1 MAKIG
6 YTDLLST
13 EISCRFT
20 ISELKELDKLMVE
33 HGESWTKYSSL
44 FQLHKEI
51 REMLRCVGHDLSS
64 EGQYTTG
71 QFDDFEVTY
80 KVKPK
85 VVEKVE
91 DLLNDEIP
99 Y

>member
-6 YTDLLST
+6 YTDLSST

-20 ISELKELDKLMVE
+20 IRELKDLNELMVE
-33 HGESWTKYSSL
+33 HGEDWQKYSSL
-44 FQLHKEI
+44 LELHRQI
-51 REMLRCVGHDLSS
+51 RDMLRSVGRDLMS
-64 EGQYTTG
+64 EGQYTSS
-71 QFDDFEVTY
+71 QFDEVVKY

-85 VVEKVE
+85 VVERVE
-91 DLLNDEIP
+91 DLLDDEIP

>member
-6 YTDLLST
+6 YTDLSST

-20 ISELKELDKLMVE
+20 IRELKDLDELMVE
-33 HGESWTKYSSL
+33 HGEDWQKYSSL
-44 FQLHKEI
+44 LELHRQI
-51 REMLRCVGHDLSS
+51 RDMLRSVGRDLIT
-64 EGQYTTG
+64 EGQYTSSE
-71 QFDDFEVTY
+71 FDEVVKY

-85 VVEKVE
+85 VVESVE
-91 DLLNDEIP
+91 DLLDDEIP

>member
-6 YTDLLST
+6 YTDLSST

-20 ISELKELDKLMVE
+20 IRELKEMDTLMVE
-33 HGESWTKYSSL
+33 HGEDWQKYSTL
-44 FQLHKEI
+44 LELHKQI
-51 REMLRCVGHDLSS
+51 REMLRSVGRDLSS

-71 QFDDFEVTY
+71 QFDEVIEY

-85 VVEKVE
+85 VVERVE
-91 DLLNDEIP
+91 DLLDDEIP

>member
-6 YTDLLST
+6 YTDLSST

-20 ISELKELDKLMVE
+20 IRELKEMDNLMVE
-33 HGESWTKYSSL
+33 HGEDWQKYSTL
-44 FQLHKEI
+44 LELHKQI
-51 REMLRCVGHDLSS
+51 REMLRSVGRDLSS

-71 QFDDFEVTY
+71 QFDEVIEY

>member
-6 YTDLLST
+6 YTDLSST

-20 ISELKELDKLMVE
+20 IRELKEMDRLMVE
-33 HGESWTKYSSL
+33 HGEDWDKYSSL
-44 FQLHKEI
+44 LELHKQI
-51 REMLRCVGHDLSS
+51 RDMLRDVGRDLVS

-71 QFDDFEVTY
+71 QFDEVVEY

-85 VVEKVE
+85 VVERVE
-91 DLLNDEIP
+91 DLLDDEIP

>member
-6 YTDLLST
+6 YTDLSST

-20 ISELKELDKLMVE
+20 IRELKEMDNLMVE
-33 HGESWTKYSSL
+33 HGEDWQKYSTL
-44 FQLHKEI
+44 LELHKQI
-51 REMLRCVGHDLSS
+51 REMLRSVGRDLSS

-71 QFDDFEVTY
+71 QFDEVIEY

-85 VVEKVE
+85 VVESVQ
-91 DLLNDEIP
+91 DLLDDEIP

>member
-20 ISELKELDKLMVE
+20 ISELKELDRLMVE
-33 HGESWTKYSSL
+33 HGEGWEKYSTL
-44 FQLHKEI
+44 LQLHKEI
-51 REMLRCVGHDLSS
+51 REMLRSVGHDLMS
-64 EGQYTTG
+64 EGQYTSS
-71 QFDDFEVTY
+71 QFDEVVKY

-85 VVEKVE
+85 VVERVE
-91 DLLNDEIP
+91 DLLDDEIP

>member
-6 YTDLLST
+6 YTDLSST

-20 ISELKELDKLMVE
+20 IRELKEMDTLMVE
-33 HGESWTKYSSL
+33 HGEDWHKYSTL
-44 FQLHKEI
+44 LELHKQI
-51 REMLRCVGHDLSS
+51 REMLRSVGRDLSS

-71 QFDDFEVTY
+71 QFDEVIEY

-85 VVEKVE
+85 VVERVE
-91 DLLNDEIP
+91 DLLDDEIP

>member
-6 YTDLLST
+6 YTDLSST

-20 ISELKELDKLMVE
+20 IRELKEMDTLMVE
-33 HGESWTKYSSL
+33 HGEDWQKYSTL
-44 FQLHKEI
+44 LELHKQI
-51 REMLRCVGHDLSS
+51 REMLRSVGRDLSS

-71 QFDDFEVTY
+71 QFDEVIEY

>member
-6 YTDLLST
+6 YTDLSST

-20 ISELKELDKLMVE
+20 IRELKDLDKLMVE
-33 HGESWTKYSSL
+33 HGEDWQKYNSL
-44 FQLHKEI
+44 LELHRQI
-51 REMLRCVGHDLSS
+51 RDMLRSVGRDLIT
-64 EGQYTTG
+64 EGQYTSSE
-71 QFDDFEVTY
+71 FDEVVKY

-85 VVEKVE
+85 VVESVE
-91 DLLNDEIP
+91 DLLDDEIP

>member
-20 ISELKELDKLMVE
+20 ISELKELDRLMVE
-33 HGESWTKYSSL
+33 HGEDWEKYSTL
-44 FQLHKEI
+44 LQLHKEI
-51 REMLRCVGHDLSS
+51 REMLRSVGRDLSS
-64 EGQYTTG
+64 EGRYTTG
-71 QFDDFEVTY
+71 QFDEVIEY

-85 VVEKVE
+85 VVERVE
-91 DLLNDEIP
+91 DLLDDEIP

>member
-6 YTDLLST
+6 YTDLSST

-20 ISELKELDKLMVE
+20 IRELKEMDTLMVE
-33 HGESWTKYSSL
+33 HGEDWQKYSTL
-44 FQLHKEI
+44 LELHKQI
-51 REMLRCVGHDLSS
+51 REMLRSVGRDLSS

-71 QFDDFEVTY
+71 QFDEVIEY
-80 KVKPK
+80 NVKPK
-85 VVEKVE
+85 VVERVE
-91 DLLNDEIP
+91 DLLDDEIP

>member
-6 YTDLLST
+6 YTDLSST

-20 ISELKELDKLMVE
+20 IRELKEMDNLMVE
-33 HGESWTKYSSL
+33 HGEDWQKYSTL
-44 FQLHKEI
+44 LELHKQI
-51 REMLRCVGHDLSS
+51 REMLRSVGRDLSS

-71 QFDDFEVTY
+71 LDEVIEY

-85 VVEKVE
+85 VVESVQ
-91 DLLNDEIP
+91 DLLDDEIP

>member
-6 YTDLLST
+6 YTDLSST

-20 ISELKELDKLMVE
+20 IRELKDLDGLMVE
-33 HGESWTKYSSL
+33 HGEDWQKYSSL
-44 FQLHKEI
+44 LELHKQI
-51 REMLRCVGHDLSS
+51 RDMLRDVGRDLVS

-71 QFDDFEVTY
+71 QFDEVVEY

-85 VVEKVE
+85 VVERVE
-91 DLLNDEIP
+91 DLLDDEIP

>member
-6 YTDLLST
+6 YTDLSST

-20 ISELKELDKLMVE
+20 IRELKDLNELMVE
-33 HGESWTKYSSL
+33 HGEDWQKYSSL
-44 FQLHKEI
+44 LELHRQI
-51 REMLRCVGHDLSS
+51 RDMLRSVGRDLMS
-64 EGQYTTG
+64 EGQYTSS
-71 QFDDFEVTY
+71 QFDEVVKY

-85 VVEKVE
+85 VVESVE
-91 DLLNDEIP
+91 DLLDDEIP

>member
-6 YTDLLST
+6 YTDLSST

-20 ISELKELDKLMVE
+20 IRELKDLDGLMVE
-33 HGESWTKYSSL
+33 HGEDWQKYSSL
-44 FQLHKEI
+44 LELHRQI
-51 REMLRCVGHDLSS
+51 RDMLRSVGRDLSS
-64 EGQYTTG
+64 EGRYTTG
-71 QFDDFEVTY
+71 QFDEVIEY

-85 VVEKVE
+85 VVERVE
-91 DLLNDEIP
+91 DLLDDEIP

>member
-20 ISELKELDKLMVE
+20 ISELKELDRLMVE
-33 HGESWTKYSSL
+33 HGEGWEKYRTL
-44 FQLHKEI
+44 LKLHKEI
-51 REMLRCVGHDLSS
+51 
-64 EGQYTTG
+64 
-71 QFDDFEVTY
+71 
-80 KVKPK
+80 
-85 VVEKVE
+85 
-91 DLLNDEIP
+91 P

>member
-6 YTDLLST
+6 YTDLSST

-20 ISELKELDKLMVE
+20 IRELKDLDGLMVE
-33 HGESWTKYSSL
+33 HGEDWQKYSSL
-44 FQLHKEI
+44 LELHKQI
-51 REMLRCVGHDLSS
+51 RDMLRDVGRDLVS
-64 EGQYTTG
+64 EGQYTSSE
-71 QFDDFEVTY
+71 FDEVVKY

-85 VVEKVE
+85 VVNRVE
-91 DLLNDEIP
+91 DLLDDEIP